1 LKTGTLFMCEYW
13 PVNSVARLGVQIELV
28 TKEFV
33 NLTPSAASRS
43 RFGVLFTLEP
53 YAEIACSAWSSEK
66 MKSML
71 GRCASALVDWMR
83 TVDNANRTSEKRS
96 SVISG
101 NLVALVISKDHFI
114 YAPEE
119 RRPKKI
125 ERS

>member
-1 LKTGTLFMCEYW
+1 MCEYW
-13 PVNSVARLGVQIELV
+13 PVNNVARLGVQIELV

-66 MKSML
+66 MKRML
-71 GRCASALVDWMR
+71 GRGASAQAGWMK

-96 SVISG
+96 SVIAG
-101 NLVALVISKDHFI
+101 NLVALVMK
-114 YAPEE
+114 
-119 RRPKKI
+119 RRKKKGA
-125 ERS
+125 